1 MLLSV
6 AKESLRNSRQ
16 AVEKLLDSIPRD
28 DHYFMGILGPIL
40 AALRDA
46 ERDIGRPSNQVS
58 QATGPKSQQSP
69 LNEPNAPRGC

>member
-1 MLLSV
+1 MVQHSESTDSKNTAISDNQTMLLSV

-28 DHYFMGILGPIL
+28 DHYAMSVLGPIL

-46 ERDIGRPSNQVS
+46 ERDIDRI
-58 QATGPKSQQSP
+58 
-69 LNEPNAPRGC
+69 